1 MIAKKPTIYVGGQIV
16 HNDGSTLCPRLRARS
31 KFVKTCDLEIAYFQ
45 KVQGCLVGS
54 SEFHA
59 ELESVMGEL
68 RDKHLRDMEVNFTP
82 SAIALM
88 QALFEA
94 EVVAVCKQLQGIV
107 DRRSN
112 KTIQRSDWCHAR
124 RLAKKGFR
132 KRLGRIVEML
142 GQVFFQTVAKTATR
156 NPS

>member
-1 MIAKKPTIYVGGQIV
+1 
-16 HNDGSTLCPRLRARS
+16 
-31 KFVKTCDLEIAYFQ
+31 
-45 KVQGCLVGS
+45 
-54 SEFHA
+54 
-59 ELESVMGEL
+59 MGEL
-68 RDKHLRDMEVNFTP
+68 RDKRLRDMEVNFTP
-82 SAIALM
+82 SAIALT

-132 KRLGRIVEML
+132 NRLGRIVALL